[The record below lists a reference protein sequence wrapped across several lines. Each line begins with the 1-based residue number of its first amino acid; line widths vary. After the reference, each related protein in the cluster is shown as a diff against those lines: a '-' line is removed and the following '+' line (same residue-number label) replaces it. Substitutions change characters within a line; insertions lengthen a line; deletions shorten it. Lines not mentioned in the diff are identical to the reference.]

1 MSSPKGRAS
10 GSGGLIVSVTESGE
24 NQARDRV
31 KGIFLLFERGTRP
44 SADAVRQFVDGN
56 PFTSL
61 ILDPA
66 NRANLHVVQ
75 SDDTPSTIAAARA
88 EALARHGDWVELLR
102 DGLSFDLD
110 GISPGEGRPF
120 PDPENSFDYKDSV
133 PRSQLEAVR
142 LVPGLHLAGGEGSLP
157 VLRGMLSLA
166 RDLVQHFEQVKAVI
180 WPPSSSVIGRRFFE
194 STTTAWLEG
203 GAFPA
208 LGLTAFRETVD
219 GGLQSVGLNFL
230 IGQELWIEPALAG
243 EKVAAT
249 RLGVRLINQLVLT
262 GPVEHAEQVIGPDGS
277 RLRIEPSSNG
287 KFIRLRSN

>member
-1 MSSPKGRAS
+1 MSLPKGRAS

-44 SADAVRQFVDGN
+44 SRDGVRQFVDGN

-75 SDDTPSTIAAARA
+75 SDDTPSTIAAARE

-133 PRSQLEAVR
+133 SLSELEAVR

-166 RDLVQHFEQVKAVI
+166 RDLVQHFEQIKAVI

-230 IGQELWIEPALAG
+230 IGQELWIEPSLAG
-243 EKVAAT
+243 DKVAAT

-262 GPVEHAEQVIGPDGS
+262 GPVERTEQVIGPDGC
-277 RLRIEPSSNG
+277 RLQLEPSSNG